1 MMQQADMDSLMQA
14 VHSAG
19 MRAFIHAN
27 ADAAV
32 DMVKAL

>member
-19 MRAFIHAN
+19 SEPSSTPMQMQPSIW
-27 ADAAV
+27 
-32 DMVKAL
+32 